1 MEKLQKG
8 KWMKSIKDQIKIICI
23 VMLTTS
29 LLLMGVVSVVLNF
42 VIMQQTLRKNMSETA
57 FVAAE
62 QVYYN
67 LQSIVNPV
75 EVIGSI
81 ARLTSESTTPEQKQ
95 ELLNGYLKH
104 YGWESLNITDEAGNV
119 INSTANIG
127 NTEYF
132 KNAMA
137 GNIALS
143 EPAYNDEAGKMT
155 VLVAA
160 PLWKSGLIDTEVAG
174 VVFANIDATVFIDL
188 VSNINISEH
197 GSAYIIDGTGNTIA
211 HADFSL
217 VEAQSNTIKD
227 AQTDSG
233 LKKLAQMEQSMIEGK
248 DGFGHYKYG
257 GVKKYMAYAPIGI
270 NGWSIAITAPN
281 TDFNRVVFIGIIIT
295 IILLVVTVISAGKV
309 ANKFGI
315 QIGGAVDKCAQ
326 RLKLLTEGD
335 LTTEVPTVDTEDE
348 TKILAEST
356 AAIVEK
362 QYTIIGDIN
371 YYLREMAA
379 GNFAVRSKLGYDAYV
394 GEYTKLYEAL
404 RAVRNDI
411 TKTVKAISEVSA
423 QVETGSAQLANAS
436 QNLAEGASEQAGAVE
451 QLLTTVT
458 DVTEQVEKNNQ
469 ATDMAHEKIK
479 IVGEEANQSSKKMEE
494 LTQEMK
500 NIEVTSAE
508 INDIIA
514 EIEEIASQT
523 NLLSLNASIE
533 AARAGEA
540 GRGFA
545 VVADQIGKLAE
556 ESAQSAVNTRRLI
569 EASLEEIQKG
579 SRVTSETAEHMER
592 MMNGLSDI
600 MAVIADVREAS
611 DSQTA
616 AIEHI
621 KGDVDLISNVV
632 QNNSAAA
639 QESSATSQE
648 LSSQAQM
655 MEELVTRFK
664 LAK

>member
-1 MEKLQKG
+1 MEKLQKW

-81 ARLTSESTTPEQKQ
+81 ARLTSENTTLEQKQ

-104 YGWESLNITDEAGNV
+104 YGWESLNITDETGNV
-119 INSTANIG
+119 INSTANVG

-132 KNAMA
+132 KNAIA

-143 EPAYNDEAGKMT
+143 EPAYNDAAGKMT

-233 LKKLAQMEQSMIEGK
+233 LKRLAQMEQSMIEGK

-281 TDFNRVVFIGIIIT
+281 TDFNRVVFIGIFIT
-295 IILLVVTVISAGKV
+295 IILLIVTVISAGRV

-335 LTTEVPTVDTEDE
+335 LTTEVPIVDTEDE

-362 QYTIIGDIN
+362 QYTIIGDIS
-371 YYLREMAA
+371 YYLNEMAA

-394 GEYTKLYEAL
+394 GEYSKLYEAL

-479 IVGEEANQSSKKMEE
+479 VVGEEANQSSKKMEE

-655 MEELVTRFK
+655 MEELVARFK